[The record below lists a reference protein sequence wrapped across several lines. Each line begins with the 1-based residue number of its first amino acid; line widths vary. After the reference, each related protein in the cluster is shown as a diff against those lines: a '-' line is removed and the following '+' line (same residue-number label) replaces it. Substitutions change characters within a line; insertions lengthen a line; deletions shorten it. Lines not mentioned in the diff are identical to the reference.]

1 MTKHLKEVSFNVN
14 SQSNKFYNS
23 SMKVWLENNNN
34 NNNKKKK

>member
-14 SQSNKFYNS
+14 SQSNRFYNS

-34 NNNKKKK
+34 IKKKKK